1 MSRPIPAVAH
11 CFEELKQVWICVK
24 VGSNLLGKLLVIH
37 SLTQLQVEPNIVW
50 NIFITEVYFHLKGIL
65 S

>member
-1 MSRPIPAVAH
+1 MSRPVSAVAH
-11 CFEELKQVWICVK
+11 GFEELKQVRIGVK

-37 SLTQLQVEPNIVW
+37 SLTQLQVEPNIVR